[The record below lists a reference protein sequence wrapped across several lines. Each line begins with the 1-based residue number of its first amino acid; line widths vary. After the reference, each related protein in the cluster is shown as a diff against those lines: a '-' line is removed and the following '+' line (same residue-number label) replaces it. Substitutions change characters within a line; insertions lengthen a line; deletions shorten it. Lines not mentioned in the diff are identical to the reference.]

1 MRSIKS
7 GVFDLTQSEILHK
20 IGNAKS
26 ELNDLALGLYHM
38 DMELYS
44 DVNRILDDLEDFRM
58 SYLKKF
64 VKSSRRSVKSSRKP
78 IRSSID
84 YDDIDLYAAVSEA
97 IPMASPSTQ
106 DAVEDWLLMTI
117 DPEEEGFES
126 AEDVTSFV
134 ENWIDQFANDAEYG
148 ADEDCIRDLVNCGYL
163 DDSWLDDFE
172 DIE

>member
-7 GVFDLTQSEILHK
+7 GMFDLTESDILHK
-20 IGNAKS
+20 LGNAKY
-26 ELNDLALGLYHM
+26 ELNDVALALDGVK
-38 DMELYS
+38 EKEFYS
-44 DVNRILDDLEDFRM
+44 EINQIIDSIESFTERYVRRPIRQ
-58 SYLKKF
+58 
-64 VKSSRRSVKSSRKP
+64 SRRP
-78 IRSSID
+78 IKSSID

-134 ENWIDQFANDAEYG
+134 ENWIEQFADDADYG
-148 ADEDCIRDLVNCGYL
+148 ADEDSIRDLVNCGYL

-172 DIE
+172 SIE